1 MLIVVTSLKYYFSSV
16 LKRGVGSNFD
26 TYNYVFVSIEVV
38 QIKIEVPPET
48 LQNGKTITI
57 QKSSTTGSMTTG
69 SNQKQQPSGNFVD
82 LYANQQLSGS
92 TGRNNVHI
100 EIPEQLIEKGETI
113 LIQKDNVS
121 VTKTSDY
128 CKQQAKHVVS
138 NQFNKWDHLQS
149 KSAL

>member
-1 MLIVVTSLKYYFSSV
+1 MIEFRNL
-16 LKRGVGSNFD
+16 
-26 TYNYVFVSIEVV
+26 SIEVV

-57 QKSSTTGSMTTG
+57 QKSSTTGSTTIG

-82 LYANQQLSGS
+82 LYADHQLTKS

-128 CKQQAKHVVS
+128 CKQQAQHVVS
-138 NQFNKWDHLQS
+138 NQFDKWDHLQS
-149 KSAL
+149 KSTLKESRLYFTLGNRRVF

>member
-1 MLIVVTSLKYYFSSV
+1 M
-16 LKRGVGSNFD
+16 
-26 TYNYVFVSIEVV
+26 YNYVLVSIEVV

-57 QKSSTTGSMTTG
+57 QKSSKTGSTTIG

-82 LYANQQLSGS
+82 LYANQHLSGS
-92 TGRNNVHI
+92 TGKNNVHI

-121 VTKTSDY
+121 VTKTHDY
-128 CKQQAKHVVS
+128 CKEQAQHVVS
-138 NQFNKWDHLQS
+138 NEFFKRDHLQS
-149 KSAL
+149 KSTLKLYLYFMMGDRHVF